1 MIKTIGLFLIAL
13 PVLASTY
20 NDANLIIGAKYPNT
34 ISEGSSPV
42 YTKAISPGSSSFKG
56 GYNDLLEH
64 VTSTPDQEN
73 AGSCLFMSSTGTVE
87 WWYSKLNPQI
97 VKKSDKDLSERY
109 FMNLSKE
116 GLDDDLDYWPTDMIY
131 ALNKRGKIYKNDDY
145 RYTKGW
151 YKRVSG
157 KRVPARP
164 REENAYYGISYSW
177 ISLYDD
183 LTAPMIKL
191 PKFEREVI
199 FRDPSKNRWNVTTA
213 PKDIVQKIKK
223 MLKKRKAPVLVIYN
237 HVGYWHANMIVG
249 YNDTASTQGCPFV
262 SAYDERMNSR
272 ADEINEEA
280 LQASTAKERK
290 KLLKKAKNF
299 RRRGKQVSDSLASR
313 GGCRDNGVFYVR
325 DSIYPD
331 KDMPL
336 YDYDLNNS
344 GEESNLN
351 APVILREYE
360 WAEHLINHAYQI
372 YPIL

>member
-1 MIKTIGLFLIAL
+1 
-13 PVLASTY
+13 
-20 NDANLIIGAKYPNT
+20 
-34 ISEGSSPV
+34 
-42 YTKAISPGSSSFKG
+42 
-56 GYNDLLEH
+56 
-64 VTSTPDQEN
+64 
-73 AGSCLFMSSTGTVE
+73 
-87 WWYSKLNPQI
+87 
-97 VKKSDKDLSERY
+97 
-109 FMNLSKE
+109 
-116 GLDDDLDYWPTDMIY
+116 
-131 ALNKRGKIYKNDDY
+131 
-145 RYTKGW
+145 
-151 YKRVSG
+151 
-157 KRVPARP
+157 
-164 REENAYYGISYSW
+164 
-177 ISLYDD
+177 
-183 LTAPMIKL
+183 
-191 PKFEREVI
+191 
-199 FRDPSKNRWNVTTA
+199 
-213 PKDIVQKIKK
+213 
-223 MLKKRKAPVLVIYN
+223 
-237 HVGYWHANMIVG
+237 
-249 YNDTASTQGCPFV
+249 
-262 SAYDERMNSR
+262 MNSR